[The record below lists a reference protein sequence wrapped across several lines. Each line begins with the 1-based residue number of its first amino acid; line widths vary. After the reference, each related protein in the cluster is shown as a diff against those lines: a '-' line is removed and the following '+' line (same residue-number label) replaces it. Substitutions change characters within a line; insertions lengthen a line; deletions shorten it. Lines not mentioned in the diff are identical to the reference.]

1 MFSEFSSLS
10 VCLSAFE
17 LSKSLLLSMKN
28 VGEKKKNKITAIRKL
43 YSSSTLDELKPPE
56 LKQIH
61 KYKNEESKKNALNVP
76 VGVNLILTFK

>member
-1 MFSEFSSLS
+1 
-10 VCLSAFE
+10 
-17 LSKSLLLSMKN
+17 
-28 VGEKKKNKITAIRKL
+28 
-43 YSSSTLDELKPPE
+43 LDEFKPPE